1 MIVTIIIAVILIM
14 AVYRGMKRGLIV
26 QLLYTLGYIGVYIFA
41 RLAAPSVSAW
51 LATWS
56 GSAAAS
62 LGVTNT
68 IAFLMMIAL
77 GWFIVRLL
85 ARWSRLITWLPV
97 IKQVNSVAG
106 AVVAFVLNYIGL
118 FIVLTVLNFIPN
130 TAIQYQISQS
140 SVAQVII
147 DKTPVLTSQLLQKYL
162 FNNEDTDN
170 TDSTTTDDSSSTTD
184 QSDEATTTDAN
195 SI

>member
-1 MIVTIIIAVILIM
+1 
-14 AVYRGMKRGLIV
+14 
-26 QLLYTLGYIGVYIFA
+26 
-41 RLAAPSVSAW
+41 
-51 LATWS
+51 
-56 GSAAAS
+56 
-62 LGVTNT
+62 
-68 IAFLMMIAL
+68 
-77 GWFIVRLL
+77 
-85 ARWSRLITWLPV
+85 LITWLPV

-130 TAIQYQISQS
+130 TAIQHQISQS

-170 TDSTTTDDSSSTTD
+170 TDSTTDDSSSTTD
-184 QSDEATTTDAN
+184 QSDEVTTTDAN